1 MFTLTQK
8 LMTSSDRL
16 TNRTRRG
23 LPDRLSSPRNSVSG
37 TTLSNRSTDAT
48 NFLHITKWIFD
59 RVVALLGLLV
69 LWPVLVV
76 VAIMVKVKIPGGPAF
91 FVQKRVGKDG

>member
-1 MFTLTQK
+1 MTL
-8 LMTSSDRL
+8 SDQL

-48 NFLHITKWIFD
+48 NFLHITKSTITAIKLLILRSFQKK
-59 RVVALLGLLV
+59 RGCAIVA
-69 LWPVLVV
+69 
-76 VAIMVKVKIPGGPAF
+76 
-91 FVQKRVGKDG
+91 

>member
-1 MFTLTQK
+1 
-8 LMTSSDRL
+8 MTSSDRL

-48 NFLHITKWIFD
+48 NFLHITKKMYGDTFD
-59 RVVALLGLLV
+59 
-69 LWPVLVV
+69 
-76 VAIMVKVKIPGGPAF
+76 KITSNRTKYLYF
-91 FVQKRVGKDG
+91 LKQVDVDGRIIELDEILKKYDK